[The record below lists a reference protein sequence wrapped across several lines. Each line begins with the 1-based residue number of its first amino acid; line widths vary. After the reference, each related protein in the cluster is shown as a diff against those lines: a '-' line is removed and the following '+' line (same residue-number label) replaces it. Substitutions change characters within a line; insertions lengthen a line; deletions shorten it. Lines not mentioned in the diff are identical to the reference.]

1 MIVEK
6 NAASVLKKET
16 NTGDSLSEP
25 LSAEARFRLA
35 WQLFVALEYSVQV
48 ADRKVQAVFSVI
60 GFLFAAL
67 SLQRNP
73 FGAPAANTAMTY
85 LLGFP
90 LTFRNIA
97 LVALIGAFLICIA
110 IALTSALGAIRPRV
124 SLNVRIDRPPPSLFF
139 FGDIG
144 KRDPETYIA
153 EFAGLSYE
161 EAAIQISRQSH
172 TLALIL
178 SAKYAYI
185 ARAIYALVVSMALWI
200 VLQALRFAF

>member
-124 SLNVRIDRPPPSLFF
+124 SLNVRIYFSLA
-139 FGDIG
+139 ISVSAIR
-144 KRDPETYIA
+144 KRILRSSLVFLMKRRRYRSADN
-153 EFAGLSYE
+153 
-161 EAAIQISRQSH
+161 
-172 TLALIL
+172 LI
-178 SAKYAYI
+178 
-185 ARAIYALVVSMALWI
+185 R
-200 VLQALRFAF
+200 